1 MLVLLSFRGTCDS
14 SNNWTQTFDN
24 VRSQVTDSQ
33 RILDSIRRLV
43 RFLRIHDRAAQTQ
56 VGLSGAQIFVLHE
69 LERSPSLSLSELA
82 KKTLTDQSSVS
93 VVVTRLADAG
103 FITRDRDSQDARRLV
118 LNLTKS
124 GRAVIQ
130 RAPVPPQEKVL
141 EVLERFSAADRKRFA
156 EQFERL
162 MADLGES
169 GGAAPMMEFADAQ
182 AERMKKKD

>member
-1 MLVLLSFRGTCDS
+1 MSG
-14 SNNWTQTFDN
+14 
-24 VRSQVTDSQ
+24 QVTDSQ

-69 LERSPSLSLSELA
+69 LGRSPSLSLSELA
-82 KKTLTDQSSVS
+82 KRTLTDQSSVS

-103 FITRDRDSQDARRLV
+103 FITRDRDPQDARRLV

-130 RAPVPPQEKVL
+130 RAPVPPQERVI
-141 EVLERFSAADRKRFA
+141 EILERFSAADRKRFA
-156 EQFERL
+156 ELFERM
-162 MADLGES
+162 MADLGEM
-169 GGAAPMMEFADAQ
+169 GGAPPMMEFEAQ
-182 AERMKKKD
+182 RTERAKKRD